1 MGVWDDG
8 LDRHI
13 GPTRMNASDPAAGR
27 QLPPLR
33 FSLKLG
39 YAAGSIVD
47 GIVQQGTNIF
57 LFFYVTAVCGVPGG
71 LAGAALAAG
80 LVIDAIVDPLIGSA
94 SDGWRSRFGRRLPL
108 MAVGLP
114 LVALAF
120 FLIFSLPAGL
130 SSTSLFIWLTTLS
143 VLLRVSTS
151 LFLLPYNAL
160 GAELSDDYRE
170 RSSIMAWRWGAAM
183 IGALIAIVLGFGLF
197 FSGESGL
204 SQRSAY
210 SPFALALAVVAIL
223 AGIIALRTVLATR
236 DRQHVVA
243 AAEDG
248 RMHSRLFRELGEVF
262 RNRSFRILFIGALLL
277 FTALAIHATLGLHA
291 NTFFWRLDASQTQM
305 VTLSLFGGLL
315 LGAPLAGP
323 LLKRTEK
330 RTVLMLGMGG
340 LGVAYG
346 LPATLRLLGL
356 LPLHGASLA
365 AFLSAVV
372 FVAGILMAMAA
383 IAFASMMA
391 DAADE
396 HEHLFGARRE
406 GLYFAGWAFAS
417 KAAAGAG
424 ALVAGIALQAM
435 GFPSGEGATLPASV
449 APGTIAWIGIIY
461 GPGSGILTLLSAAT
475 CLYYRLDSRAHAA
488 IMADLD
494 QRRTLAPAAPGTP
507 TP

>member
-1 MGVWDDG
+1 MTA
-8 LDRHI
+8 
-13 GPTRMNASDPAAGR
+13 PAPAAGR
-27 QLPPLR
+27 NLTPLGFR
-33 FSLKLG
+33 LKLG

-57 LFFYVTAVCGVPGG
+57 LFFYATAVCGVPGG

-80 LVIDAIVDPLIGSA
+80 LVVDAVVDPLIGSA
-94 SDGWRSRFGRRLPL
+94 SDSWRSRFGRRFPF
-108 MAVGLP
+108 MAIGLP

-120 FLIFSLPAGL
+120 FLIFSLPTGL
-130 SSTSLFIWLTTLS
+130 SPMLLFAWLTTLS

-160 GAELSDDYRE
+160 GAEISDDYKE

-183 IGALIAIVLGFGLF
+183 IGALIAIVLGFGVF
-197 FSGESGL
+197 FSGDGGL
-204 SQRSAY
+204 SERSAY
-210 SPFALALAVVAIL
+210 GPFALTLAAIAVVAGL
-223 AGIIALRTVLATR
+223 VALRTVLLTR
-236 DRQHVVA
+236 DRQHPMA
-243 AAEDG
+243 GADEG
-248 RMHSRLFRELGEVF
+248 HLHGRLFKELGEVF
-262 RNRSFRILFIGALLL
+262 RNHSFRILFVGALLL
-277 FTALAIHATLGLHA
+277 FTALAIHSALGLHA
-291 NTFFWRLDASQTQM
+291 NTFFWRLEAGQTQM
-305 VTLSLFGGLL
+305 VTLALFGGLL

-340 LGVAYG
+340 LGIAYG

-365 AFLSAVV
+365 SFLSTVV
-372 FVAGILMAMAA
+372 FIAGVLMAMAA

-435 GFPSGEGATLPASV
+435 GFPSGEGATLPANV
-449 APGTIAWIGIIY
+449 APETIRWIGIIY

-475 CLYYRLDSRAHAA
+475 CLYYRLDAKAHSAIMVELDRRRALALADNAA
-488 IMADLD
+488 I
-494 QRRTLAPAAPGTP
+494 AP
-507 TP
+507 

>member
-1 MGVWDDG
+1 MIV
-8 LDRHI
+8 
-13 GPTRMNASDPAAGR
+13 PAPGTGR
-27 QLPPLR
+27 NLAPLSFR
-33 FSLKLG
+33 LKLG

-57 LFFYVTAVCGVPGG
+57 LFFYATAVCGIPGG
-71 LAGAALAAG
+71 LAGGALAAG

-94 SDGWRSRFGRRLPL
+94 SDSWRSRFGRRFPL

-120 FLIFSLPAGL
+120 VLIFSLPTNL
-130 SSTSLFIWLTTLS
+130 SPVLLFAWLTTLS
-143 VLLRVSTS
+143 VLLRVATS
-151 LFLLPYNAL
+151 LFLLPYNAV
-160 GAELSDDYRE
+160 GAEISDDYKE

-183 IGALIAIVLGFGLF
+183 MGALIAIILGFGIF
-197 FSGESGL
+197 FSGEGGL

-210 SPFALALAVVAIL
+210 TPFALTLGVIAIA
-223 AGIIALRTVLATR
+223 AGFISLRTVLATR
-236 DRQHVVA
+236 DRQHPVA
-243 AAEDG
+243 ATDDG
-248 RMHSRLFRELGEVF
+248 RMHSRLLKELGEVF
-262 RNRSFRILFIGALLL
+262 RNRSFRILFVGALLL
-277 FTALAIHATLGLHA
+277 FTALAIHSTLGLHA
-291 NTFFWRLDASQTQM
+291 NTFFWQLNAGQTQM
-305 VTLSLFGGLL
+305 VTLALFGGLL

-323 LLKRTEK
+323 LLKRAEK
-330 RTVLMLGMGG
+330 RTVLMIGMGG

-365 AFLSAVV
+365 TFLSAVV
-372 FVAGILMAMAA
+372 FVAGVLMAMAA

-449 APGTIAWIGIIY
+449 SPATITWIGIIY

-475 CLYYRLDSRAHAA
+475 CFYYRLDSSAHRT

-494 QRRTLAPAAPGTP
+494 QRRALALAGNAAIAP
-507 TP
+507 